1 LNLNIY
7 YYEKSVICSLRRLVY
22 CFFDNGD
29 IEQYG
34 KLTRFQQINQIVR
47 DTVPQDTTKKAEV
60 FLTRDTV
67 PDKKDTT
74 KKLVDLSV
82 R

>member
-1 LNLNIY
+1 MKKVLFAAFAGLCVVSSIMAT
-7 YYEKSVICSLRRLVY
+7 STTT
-22 CFFDNGD
+22 
-29 IEQYG
+29 G

-47 DTVPQDTTKKAEV
+47 YTIPQDTTKKAEV

>member
-1 LNLNIY
+1 MKKVLFAAFAGLCVVSSIMAT
-7 YYEKSVICSLRRLVY
+7 STTT
-22 CFFDNGD
+22 
-29 IEQYG
+29 G